1 MPDYHFVGA
10 PSLNPVECN
19 AQEQKSSG
27 RTGKVMLKHK
37 GARAK
42 GQWQN
47 WKCNAQEQRG
57 SGRTGNVMLKNKG
70 ARAKG
75 QWQNLRYLYSA
86 MISWKQTLI
95 VM

>member
-1 MPDYHFVGA
+1 
-10 PSLNPVECN
+10 
-19 AQEQKSSG
+19 
-27 RTGKVMLKHK
+27 MLKNK
-37 GARAK
+37 RAVAELERLCSRTK